1 MGKEKQIMIIDRIVQ
16 HLRDSGFNAFK
27 AGNDEDI
34 ERKPCVVVGMA
45 NCTQPWLPLPAKE
58 YTLSV
63 ILFNNRSDSEMEE
76 KLVEAL
82 GRMDCGERC
91 DFFNLID
98 SSSALDGDDWVTTW
112 TVRYIER

>member
-1 MGKEKQIMIIDRIVQ
+1 MIIDRIVK
-16 HLRDSGFNAFK
+16 HLKDHGFIAYK
-27 AGNDEDI
+27 AGNDEDL
-34 ERKPCVVVGMA
+34 ECKPCVIVGVA
-45 NCTQPWLPLPAKE
+45 GCTQPWLPLPAKE

-63 ILFNNRSDSEMEE
+63 ILLNNRSDSEMEE

-82 GRMDCGERC
+82 GWMDCGERC

>member
-1 MGKEKQIMIIDRIVQ
+1 MIVDDIVI
-16 HLRDSGFNAFK
+16 HLRNSGFTAYK
-27 AGNDEDI
+27 AGNEEDL
-34 ERKPCVVVGMA
+34 ERKPCVVVEMTSR
-45 NCTQPWLPLPAKE
+45 TQPWFPLPAWD

-63 ILFNNRSDSEMEE
+63 ALINNRSDSEAEE